1 MSDKNPEVPGQSGA
15 VDTHCHLFLLDSEPS
30 GVVEAAKAAGVD
42 RLICVGVDP
51 ETSRRS
57 LELADSIEGVFATA
71 GMHPH
76 DASAFDRDAGAR
88 IEELLHDPRVLAVGE
103 CGLDFFRMHSPK
115 EDQERA
121 FKAQIALS
129 NDTGKPLVVHV
140 RDAWPD
146 VLRVLDEGSAERVV
160 IHCFSGDAVIARECA
175 ARGYWVS
182 FAGNITYPK
191 NEHFRQAAQA
201 LDARSH
207 PRRNRQSVP
216 RAADDAR
223 SRQRTGERDD
233 DDRRDRARS
242 RRASRRHRRS
252 DGEERARRVRR
263 IAVTNARKRTGSREN
278 GRVIHRTGVRS
289 QDCSEG

>member
-1 MSDKNPEVPGQSGA
+1 MSDRNPEVVGQPGA
-15 VDTHCHLFLLDSEPS
+15 VDTHCHLFLLDREPS
-30 GVVEAAKAAGVD
+30 GVVEAARAAGVD

-51 ETSRRS
+51 ETSRKS
-57 LELADSIEGVFATA
+57 LELAESIEGVFATA

-76 DASAFDRDAGAR
+76 DASAFDKDAGAR

-115 EDQERA
+115 EDQERV
-121 FKAQIALS
+121 FKVHIALS

-160 IHCFSGDAVIARECA
+160 IHCFSGDADIARECS

-191 NEHFRQAAQA
+191 NEPFRQAAKA
-201 LDARSH
+201 LDI
-207 PRRNRQSVP
+207 
-216 RAADDAR
+216 
-223 SRQRTGERDD
+223 
-233 DDRRDRARS
+233 DRILVETDSPFLAPQKLRGQDNEPANVV
-242 RRASRRHRRS
+242 ATIA
-252 DGEERARRVRR
+252 EIARVRGDDVADV
-263 IAVTNARKRTGSREN
+263 IDATAKNARVAFTGLL
-278 GRVIHRTGVRS
+278 
-289 QDCSEG
+289 